1 MKRLARVLLLGLLA
15 ALVAVPA
22 SAAVDLPEKYMNA
35 AITLADWLTSNL
47 HPDVPSWPYPWD
59 PTRTDAGISM
69 DCVVAL
75 NRMAALTGDA
85 DYADVA
91 MDAADFWVSIGIL
104 RNEAA
109 VSDWLWDVN
118 GVIGTVG
125 WEEGAFDKIQG
136 AFVGSYWP
144 TKGDYESVYG
154 TTVSFCGSVVRPLA
168 GLLSFGDTYQAEIA
182 AVSAWLFTDPDGK
195 MPPSGDSAYGAYMGA
210 QTLSDNDADGLLDVE
225 YQLWG
230 SSRQSAGQNA
240 RLLPVLFDLG
250 YTEEAVAIADWLLE
264 VMWDDERGWF
274 QTLFDVPAGTCMTF
288 EEYQDYS
295 DINART
301 AYGLYRAYEETGDAR
316 YEEYASKTLDWL
328 LDDEMTVVITETGV
342 QTYFTKATVYGN
354 HIIAVAFAKGYAV
367 TGNAKYLSAAAST
380 VDFLLA
386 QMDDPF
392 TGFESSAWTV
402 VEVLEAVLSILEL

>member
-1 MKRLARVLLLGLLA
+1 MRILGRMVLLGILVVVIAAPLG
-15 ALVAVPA
+15 
-22 SAAVDLPEKYMNA
+22 AAVDLPEKYMDA
-35 AITLADWLTSNL
+35 AVTLADWLADNL
-47 HPDVPSWPYPWD
+47 HPDVPSWAYPWD
-59 PTRTDAGISM
+59 PTRTDVGISM
-69 DCVVAL
+69 DCATAL
-75 NRMAALTGDA
+75 NRMTALTQNTQYSA
-85 DYADVA
+85 VA
-91 MDAADFWVSIGIL
+91 AGAADFWVSTAIL
-104 RNEAA
+104 RDEAT
-109 VSDWLWDVN
+109 VSDWLWDVG

-125 WEEGAFDKIQG
+125 WEDGAFDKIQG

-144 TKGDYESVYG
+144 TKGDYEAVYG

-168 GLLSFGDTYQAEIA
+168 GLLSFGDTYQDELAI
-182 AVSAWLFTDPDGK
+182 VSGWLFTDPDGK
-195 MPPSGDSAYGAYMGA
+195 MPPSGDSPYRAYMGA
-210 QTLSDNDADGLLDVE
+210 QTLSDNDGDGLLDVE

-250 YTEEAVAIADWLLE
+250 YTDEAVEIADWLLE

-274 QTLFDVPAGTCMTF
+274 QTLFDVPAGACMTF

-316 YEEYASKTLDWL
+316 YEEFASRTLDWL
-328 LDDEMTVVITETGV
+328 LDEEMTVVATDQGV
-342 QTYFTKATVYGN
+342 QTYFTKPTAYGN
-354 HIIAVAFAKGYAV
+354 HIIAVALAKGYAV
-367 TGNAKYLSAAAST
+367 TGNAMYLSAAVST

-402 VEVLEAVLSILEL
+402 VEVLEAVLGILEL